1 MGLHENTL
9 SLTASLCSSCR
20 SVCGARLIC
29 STKSQPRNHSAKE
42 LTDFCLGLV
51 MEMKWGGGGQGRPA
65 SRGPRGQI
73 LKAALIWKWNHS
85 VLKRWWKGSR
95 EKLQQNSPTCLQQ
108 SCNICSIPGKFWQI
122 TKEQKKGNAALWQ
135 FFRRFR
141 SFLLI
146 MRHIMASQRQSAL
159 FVCRSTSKHPS
170 CLTKLLHYFGSTW
183 LII

>member
-95 EKLQQNSPTCLQQ
+95 EKLRRSRTLRPV
-108 SCNICSIPGKFWQI
+108 CSRAATSAAFLASSGRLRKN
-122 TKEQKKGNAALWQ
+122 KKRETLHSDSSSEGLGV
-135 FFRRFR
+135 FF
-141 SFLLI
+141 
-146 MRHIMASQRQSAL
+146 
-159 FVCRSTSKHPS
+159 
-170 CLTKLLHYFGSTW
+170 
-183 LII
+183 